1 MRQGNNRRG
10 RQPKQQKQ
18 GTIPTR
24 NQVFDS
30 DGPEVRVRGN
40 AHQVYDK
47 YTALAREAT
56 AAGNHVQAEA
66 YYQFAEHYFRLH
78 LASTVMGGG
87 NNNRRGGPQKDQ
99 FPPEALEDPLI
110 FRPDMPEPQERNEQ
124 QSREEGEGEGGGNN
138 ERKERRD
145 RSRDRNERGA
155 ERSGD
160 RGSDRGGDRGGDREE
175 RRPRRERKPRNQNN
189 AGSDSNNAGGAQV
202 DPSEQDQP
210 EIPLFHAGME
220 APEGE
225 AIVES
230 RAPKPVPAP
239 TPMDEGDGSDT

>member
-1 MRQGNNRRG
+1 MRQGNNRRS
-10 RQPKQQKQ
+10 RHPKQQKQ

-30 DGPEVRVRGN
+30 NGPEVRVRGN

-47 YTALAREAT
+47 YSALAREAT

-66 YYQFAEHYFRLH
+66 YHQFAEHYLRLH
-78 LASTVMGGG
+78 LAATVMGSG
-87 NNNRRGGPQKDQ
+87 NRRGGPAKDQ

-110 FRPDMPEPQERNEQ
+110 FRPDMPEQQDRNDQ
-124 QSREEGEGEGGGNN
+124 QSRDDSSDGEGGGGND
-138 ERKERRD
+138 RKERRG
-145 RSRDRNERGA
+145 RDRGERG
-155 ERSGD
+155 ERGD
-160 RGSDRGGDRGGDREE
+160 RDDRRQRRDRKQRGARDNANSNEGGS
-175 RRPRRERKPRNQNN
+175 
-189 AGSDSNNAGGAQV
+189 V

-210 EIPLFHAGME
+210 EVPLFRME

-230 RAPKPVPAP
+230 RVPPPVPAP
-239 TPMDEGDGSDT
+239 PPMDVAEPGDSNS

>member
-10 RQPKQQKQ
+10 RHPKGQKQ

-30 DGPEVRVRGN
+30 NGPEVRVRGN
-40 AHQVYDK
+40 AHQVFDK
-47 YTALAREAT
+47 YSALAREAS

-66 YYQFAEHYFRLH
+66 YYQFAEHYLRIH
-78 LASTVMGGG
+78 LAATVMGGG
-87 NNNRRGGPQKDQ
+87 NRRGGPAKDQ
-99 FPPEALEDPLI
+99 FPPEAMEDPLI

-124 QSREEGEGEGGGNN
+124 QARDDNDGEGNGG
-138 ERKERRD
+138 ERKERRE
-145 RSRDRNERGA
+145 RNRDRGERG
-155 ERSGD
+155 D
-160 RGSDRGGDRGGDREE
+160 RDDRRRGRD
-175 RRPRRERKPRNQNN
+175 RKPRNQRADNENN
-189 AGSDSNNAGGAQV
+189 ESNGSV

-210 EIPLFHAGME
+210 EIPLFHAGMD

-230 RAPKPVPAP
+230 RVPKPVPAP
-239 TPMDEGDGSDT
+239 PPMDDAEPDSADS

>member
-30 DGPEVRVRGN
+30 NGPDVRVRGN

-47 YTALAREAT
+47 YSALAREAT
-56 AAGNHVQAEA
+56 AAGNHIQAEA
-66 YYQFAEHYFRLH
+66 YHQFAEHYLRLH
-78 LASTVMGGG
+78 LAATVMGSG
-87 NNNRRGGPQKDQ
+87 NNNRRGGGNPKDQ

-124 QSREEGEGEGGGNN
+124 NNREEGEGGEGGG
-138 ERKERRD
+138 ERRERRD
-145 RSRDRNERGA
+145 RNRDRGERG
-155 ERSGD
+155 D
-160 RGSDRGGDRGGDREE
+160 RDDRRQ
-175 RRPRRERKPRNQNN
+175 RRDRKPRNQGN
-189 AGSDSNNAGGAQV
+189 ASSNGGDGAQV

-210 EIPLFHAGME
+210 DIPLFHAGME

-239 TPMDEGDGSDT
+239 PPMDEGDGSES

>member
-1 MRQGNNRRG
+1 MRQGNNRRS
-10 RQPKQQKQ
+10 RHPKQQKQ

-30 DGPEVRVRGN
+30 NGPEVRVRGN

-47 YTALAREAT
+47 YSALAREAT

-66 YYQFAEHYFRLH
+66 YHQFAEHYLRLH
-78 LASTVMGGG
+78 LAATVMGSG
-87 NNNRRGGPQKDQ
+87 NRRGGPAKDQ

-110 FRPDMPEPQERNEQ
+110 FRPDMTEQQDRNDQ
-124 QSREEGEGEGGGNN
+124 QSRDDSSDGEGGGGND
-138 ERKERRD
+138 RKERRG
-145 RSRDRNERGA
+145 RDRGERG
-155 ERSGD
+155 ERGD
-160 RGSDRGGDRGGDREE
+160 RDDRRQRRDRKQRGARDNANSNEGGS
-175 RRPRRERKPRNQNN
+175 
-189 AGSDSNNAGGAQV
+189 V

-210 EIPLFHAGME
+210 EVPLFRME

-230 RAPKPVPAP
+230 RVPPPVPAP
-239 TPMDEGDGSDT
+239 PPMDVAEPGDSNS

>member
-1 MRQGNNRRG
+1 MRQGNNRRS
-10 RQPKQQKQ
+10 RHPKQQKQ

-30 DGPEVRVRGN
+30 NGPEVRVRGN

-47 YTALAREAT
+47 YSALAREAT

-66 YYQFAEHYFRLH
+66 YHQFAEHYLRLH
-78 LASTVMGGG
+78 LAATVMGSG
-87 NNNRRGGPQKDQ
+87 NRRGGPAKDQ

-110 FRPDMPEPQERNEQ
+110 FRPDMPEQQDRNDQ
-124 QSREEGEGEGGGNN
+124 QSRDDSSDGEGGGGND
-138 ERKERRD
+138 RKERRG
-145 RSRDRNERGA
+145 RDRGERG
-155 ERSGD
+155 ERGD
-160 RGSDRGGDRGGDREE
+160 RDDRRQRRDRKQRGARDNANSNEGGS
-175 RRPRRERKPRNQNN
+175 
-189 AGSDSNNAGGAQV
+189 V

-210 EIPLFHAGME
+210 EVPLFHAGME

-230 RAPKPVPAP
+230 RAPPPVPAP
-239 TPMDEGDGSDT
+239 PPMDEAEPGDSNS

>member
-10 RQPKQQKQ
+10 RHPKQQKQ
-18 GTIPTR
+18 GAIPTR

-30 DGPEVRVRGN
+30 NGPEVRVRGN

-47 YTALAREAT
+47 YSALAREAS

-66 YYQFAEHYFRLH
+66 YYQYAEHYLRLH
-78 LASTVMGGG
+78 LAATVMGGG
-87 NNNRRGGPQKDQ
+87 NRRGGPAKDQ

-110 FRPDMPEPQERNEQ
+110 FRPDMPEQQDRNDQ
-124 QSREEGEGEGGGNN
+124 QGRDDGDGEGGGGND
-138 ERKERRD
+138 RKERRG
-145 RSRDRNERGA
+145 RDR
-155 ERSGD
+155 GD
-160 RGSDRGGDRGGDREE
+160 RGDRGERGDRDDRRQ
-175 RRPRRERKPRNQNN
+175 RRDRKPRGPRDN
-189 AGSDSNNAGGAQV
+189 AGNVDGGSV

-210 EIPLFHAGME
+210 EVPLFHAGME

-230 RAPKPVPAP
+230 RVPPPVPAP
-239 TPMDEGDGSDT
+239 PPMDEAEPGDSDS

>member
-18 GTIPTR
+18 GAIPTR

-30 DGPEVRVRGN
+30 NGPDVRVRGN

-47 YTALAREAT
+47 YSALAREAT

-66 YYQFAEHYFRLH
+66 YYQFAEHYLRLH
-78 LASTVMGGG
+78 LAATVMGVGG
-87 NNNRRGGPQKDQ
+87 GNRRGGGNPKDQ

-124 QSREEGEGEGGGNN
+124 QSRDEGDGSEGGN
-138 ERKERRD
+138 ERRD
-145 RSRDRNERGA
+145 RRNRERG
-155 ERSGD
+155 ERNDKGD
-160 RGSDRGGDRGGDREE
+160 RDDRRQ
-175 RRPRRERKPRNQNN
+175 RRERKPRNQQ
-189 AGSDSNNAGGAQV
+189 ASNGNSEGGQV

-230 RAPKPVPAP
+230 RTPKPVPAP
-239 TPMDEGDGSDT
+239 PPMDEGDDSEA

>member
-30 DGPEVRVRGN
+30 NGPDVRVRGN

-47 YTALAREAT
+47 YSALAREAT
-56 AAGNHVQAEA
+56 AAGNHIQAEA
-66 YYQFAEHYFRLH
+66 YHQFAEHYFRLH
-78 LASTVMGGG
+78 LAATVMGSGNTNRRSGG
-87 NNNRRGGPQKDQ
+87 NAKDQ

-124 QSREEGEGEGGGNN
+124 QVREDGESNEGSND
-138 ERKERRD
+138 RRERRN
-145 RSRDRNERGA
+145 RDRDRERDRG
-155 ERSGD
+155 EKGD
-160 RGSDRGGDRGGDREE
+160 RDDRRQ
-175 RRPRRERKPRNQNN
+175 RRARKPRNPQANT
-189 AGSDSNNAGGAQV
+189 SGGGGDAAQV

-239 TPMDEGDGSDT
+239 TPMDDTNDSET

>member
-1 MRQGNNRRG
+1 MRQGNNNRRG

-30 DGPEVRVRGN
+30 NGPDVRVRGN

-47 YTALAREAT
+47 YSALAREAT

-66 YYQFAEHYFRLH
+66 HLQFAEHYLRLH
-78 LASTVMGGG
+78 LAATVMGGG
-87 NNNRRGGPQKDQ
+87 NRRGGNGRDQ
-99 FPPEALEDPLI
+99 FPPEAMEDPLI
-110 FRPDMPEPQERNEQ
+110 FRPDMPEPQERSEQ
-124 QSREEGEGEGGGNN
+124 QSRDDGENPEGGG
-138 ERKERRD
+138 ERRERRD
-145 RSRDRNERGA
+145 RNRDRGDRNEK
-155 ERSGD
+155 GD
-160 RGSDRGGDRGGDREE
+160 RDDRRQ
-175 RRPRRERKPRNQNN
+175 RRERKPRNQQANPS
-189 AGSDSNNAGGAQV
+189 GGGEDSNV

-239 TPMDEGDGSDT
+239 PAMDETDDTIG

>member
-1 MRQGNNRRG
+1 MRQGNNNRRG

-30 DGPEVRVRGN
+30 NGPDVRVRGN

-47 YTALAREAT
+47 YSALAREAT

-66 YYQFAEHYFRLH
+66 HLQFAEHYLRLH
-78 LASTVMGGG
+78 LAATV
-87 NNNRRGGPQKDQ
+87 RRGGNGRDQ

-124 QSREEGEGEGGGNN
+124 QAREEGDGSEAGGE
-138 ERKERRD
+138 RRERRD
-145 RSRDRNERGA
+145 RNRERGDRNEK
-155 ERSGD
+155 GD
-160 RGSDRGGDRGGDREE
+160 RDDRRQ
-175 RRPRRERKPRNQNN
+175 RRERKPRNQQ
-189 AGSDSNNAGGAQV
+189 AAQSSGSDDGQV

-230 RAPKPVPAP
+230 RAPKPVP
-239 TPMDEGDGSDT
+239 TPPSVDETDDIIG

>member
-30 DGPEVRVRGN
+30 NGPDVRVRGN

-47 YTALAREAT
+47 YSALAREAT
-56 AAGNHVQAEA
+56 AAGNHIQAEA
-66 YYQFAEHYFRLH
+66 YYQFAEHYLRLH
-78 LASTVMGGG
+78 LAATVMGGG
-87 NNNRRGGPQKDQ
+87 NNNRRGGGNPKDQ

-124 QSREEGEGEGGGNN
+124 QQSRDDGDGNDGGND
-138 ERKERRD
+138 RRD
-145 RSRDRNERGA
+145 RRNNRDRGERGDK
-155 ERSGD
+155 GD
-160 RGSDRGGDRGGDREE
+160 RDDRRQ
-175 RRPRRERKPRNQNN
+175 RRERKPRNQQANSG
-189 AGSDSNNAGGAQV
+189 GSDDSAQV

-210 EIPLFHAGME
+210 DIPLFHAGME

-230 RAPKPVPAP
+230 RTPKPVPAP
-239 TPMDEGDGSDT
+239 PPMDETADESET

>member
-30 DGPEVRVRGN
+30 NGPDVRVRGN

-47 YTALAREAT
+47 YSALAREAT
-56 AAGNHVQAEA
+56 AAGNHIQAEA
-66 YYQFAEHYFRLH
+66 YYQFAEHYLRLH
-78 LASTVMGGG
+78 LAATVMGGG
-87 NNNRRGGPQKDQ
+87 NRRGGGNPKDQ

-124 QSREEGEGEGGGNN
+124 QGRDDSEGGEGGND
-138 ERKERRD
+138 RRD
-145 RSRDRNERGA
+145 RRDRNRDRGERG
-155 ERSGD
+155 EK
-160 RGSDRGGDRGGDREE
+160 GDRED
-175 RRPRRERKPRNQNN
+175 RRQRRERKPRGQQGS
-189 AGSDSNNAGGAQV
+189 AGSSSDSAQV

-210 EIPLFHAGME
+210 DIPLFHAGME

-230 RAPKPVPAP
+230 RTPKPVPAP
-239 TPMDEGDGSDT
+239 PPMDETDESEA